1 MAKNIVQ
8 FVGLFIIISLAQASI
23 ITFGGVPGDS
33 SLNVAWKNGAILNK
47 TLNALRPGD
56 EFIIPAGNKFYLV
69 GGIIVKDISDVVL
82 HFDGSLI
89 FTDNTDTW
97 PTTSTGRVLECLYF
111 ENINNVT
118 FTSSS
123 VGLIDGQGEAWWG
136 LLGYVEY
143 LENRPRLLNIAGSR
157 NLLLENLLFKNSPY
171 WTVWI
176 HEVDG
181 LEIRNCEISA
191 RRNDYDGHDWYNL
204 SAFNTDGFD
213 VTGKNVWI
221 HDCTIW
227 NQDDCIAVKD
237 GSENML
243 FERIHASGLGLVI
256 GSIGGSTV
264 RNITFRDSYMHKTYK
279 GIYAKFRGTGLI
291 QDVLWENIVMHEPEQ
306 WPIWIGPAQQADSIN
321 ICKADPCSLCWPD
334 VPFAQCNMPNDA
346 KYINITLRNI
356 TVINPS
362 SAGVI
367 LGSATNPM
375 QNVTFDGVVMQ
386 NAPDNYF
393 VCKNVVNGIATGG
406 TTPVPSCFK
415 KQ

>member
-1 MAKNIVQ
+1 M
-8 FVGLFIIISLAQASI
+8 
-23 ITFGGVPGDS
+23 
-33 SLNVAWKNGAILNK
+33 
-47 TLNALRPGD
+47 
-56 EFIIPAGNKFYLV
+56 
-69 GGIIVKDISDVVL
+69 
-82 HFDGSLI
+82 
-89 FTDNTDTW
+89 
-97 PTTSTGRVLECLYF
+97 
-111 ENINNVT
+111 
-118 FTSSS
+118 
-123 VGLIDGQGEAWWG
+123 
-136 LLGYVEY
+136 
-143 LENRPRLLNIAGSR
+143 
-157 NLLLENLLFKNSPY
+157 
-171 WTVWI
+171 
-176 HEVDG
+176 
-181 LEIRNCEISA
+181 
-191 RRNDYDGHDWYNL
+191 
-204 SAFNTDGFD
+204 
-213 VTGKNVWI
+213 TGKNVWI

-256 GSIGGSTV
+256 GSIGDSVV

-279 GIYAKFRGTGLI
+279 GIYAKFRGSGLI
-291 QDVLWENIVMHEPEQ
+291 QDVTWENVVMYEPEQ

-334 VPFAQCNMPNDA
+334 IPFAQCHMPNDA

-367 LGSATNPM
+367 LGSETNPM

-393 VCKNVVNGIATGG
+393 VCKNVANGIATGG
-406 TTPVPSCFK
+406 TTPVPSCLK